1 MRSLRCVFF
10 PVALFSFSLL
20 AQATNGPIAS
30 REVGPAAKHHKF
42 YREAGPWAI
51 EVLEFDYSHPY
62 LQLETARARQ
72 QPKGLELTSRLAAQE
87 DREGARVV
95 AAINGD
101 FFDKQGLPINLQIR
115 RGEIVHGVYPRS
127 VFLMNADKQPG
138 IAVPELT
145 GFVISRRGALHAIA
159 GVNRERRED
168 EMIAYN
174 HYYGANT
181 NTNRYGTETALQ
193 LLGRFCVN
201 DTITAV
207 VKMQMRQNGNS
218 ALHDSLYVLSAHGR
232 AANWAA
238 QHLAAGDT
246 IKLLWQIPQA
256 PACLTAAIGGT
267 PRLIRDG
274 KISIE
279 SEIEKNRPDFAP
291 TRHPRTALGY
301 NEQTTRMYFVV
312 VDGRQP
318 GYSVG
323 MSLQEL
329 AAFMLELGCT
339 QAINLDGGGSS
350 TMVVRG
356 EVVNRPSDLTGERPV
371 ANALLLISTAPPAS
385 AAFLDLWPTRVELLT
400 GEEFKFSAS
409 QTDSFYNPILMPA
422 EEMQWRTSVSTGG
435 ITNHGVFTAGRQPD
449 SGYVFVTAGS
459 ARDSA
464 QVIVHQPAALEIV
477 PAEVNLKIGATQR
490 FSARIKTSNGKN
502 ITLTAAKL
510 QWSLDFPGG
519 ALAPDGAFGA
529 SQPGRYTLTAIY
541 ESPAAK
547 LKAEAVIVVD

>member
-1 MRSLRCVFF
+1 MRSLRYAF
-10 PVALFSFSLL
+10 PCLVLFSSSLL
-20 AQATNGPIAS
+20 AQVTGGPSAS

-42 YREAGPWAI
+42 YRETGPWAI
-51 EVLEFDYSHPY
+51 EVLEFDYKHLY
-62 LQLETARARQ
+62 LQLETVRAQ
-72 QPKGLELTSRLAAQE
+72 QPNGLELTSRLSARE

-101 FFDKQGLPINLQIR
+101 FFDKQGFPLNLQIR
-115 RGEIVHGVYPRS
+115 QGEIVHGVYPRS
-127 VFLMNADKQPG
+127 VFVMNADKQPG

-145 GFVISRRGALHAIA
+145 GLVISRRGALHAIA
-159 GVNRERRED
+159 GINRARRED

-174 HYYGANT
+174 RFNGANT
-181 NTNRYGTETALQ
+181 NTNRYGAETALR
-193 LLGRFCVN
+193 LLGRSCVN

-207 VKMQMRQNGNS
+207 VLTQMRQSGNS
-218 ALHDSLYVLSAHGR
+218 ALHDSLYILSAHGR

-238 QHLAAGDT
+238 QHLVEGDT
-246 IKLLWQIPQA
+246 VKLLWQIPQA

-279 SEIEKNRPDFAP
+279 SEVEQNHPDFAP
-291 TRHPRTALGY
+291 TRHPRTAIGF
-301 NEQTTRMYFVV
+301 NERNTRMYFVV

-329 AAFMLELGCT
+329 AEFLLELGCT

-356 EVVNRPSDLTGERPV
+356 DVVNRPSDLAGERPV
-371 ANALLLISTAPPAS
+371 ANALLLISSAPQGP
-385 AAFLDLWPTRVELLT
+385 AAFLSLWPKRIEILT

-409 QTDSFYNPILMPA
+409 QTDSFYNPILTQA
-422 EEMQWRTSVSTGG
+422 EEVQWRTTALTGRLANQG
-435 ITNHGVFTAGRQPD
+435 IFTAGSQPD
-449 SGYVFVTAGS
+449 SGYVFAATGI

-464 QVIVHQPAALEIV
+464 KVIVHHPMALEIV
-477 PAEVNLKIGATQR
+477 PAEVNLKLGTTQR
-490 FSARIKTSNGKN
+490 FSARIITSTGKH
-502 ITLTAAKL
+502 ITLAAA
-510 QWSLDFPGG
+510 QMHWSIDFPGVT
-519 ALAPDGAFGA
+519 LAPDGTFVA
-529 SQPGRYTLTAIY
+529 SRPGRYTLIAIY
-541 ESPAAK
+541 ESPVSK
-547 LKAEAVIVVD
+547 LKAEATIEVD